1 MLKKCKD
8 YIKEHKN
15 EIVIGGIAITISVA
29 AACVGLK
36 NNYDYKI
43 KELADKV
50 AKNGKIAIEA
60 LRLHINAIDND
71 IFSIQDSIDRLDPES
86 PINKYHKIPE
96 RLAKIEELKLVK
108 TALLKQLAD
117 VEE

>member
-29 AACVGLK
+29 AYVGLK
-36 NNYDYKI
+36 INYDYKI

-108 TALLKQLAD
+108 SALLKQLAD
-117 VEE
+117 IEE